1 MINVH
6 LYPSA
11 FLNESRILREAGSL
25 SQLALFERI
34 DLVGVGE
41 EGLAP
46 VEKLQHDIS
55 IVRLGQR
62 RGNGLVGKLART
74 VDWSRAIYR
83 FYRTEELGCVNCHSV
98 ATLPLGVM
106 LKHKTKAKLVYDAH
120 ELETETNNL
129 SGMRKLLTRQV
140 ERRLIGQADHC
151 IFVGSAI
158 EQWYI
163 REYGLHNTT
172 VLYNCPSRRQVNPSD
187 HFRTAFSIA
196 PSTPIFL
203 YQGYIGEG
211 RGIRILVEAFSA
223 LAGRAALV
231 VMGYGPLAD
240 WVAKEAQDNP
250 GIHYHPAVAP
260 ERLLDYTAAADYGL
274 SVIEPTSLSYE
285 YCMPNKLFEYVMAGK
300 PVLVSP
306 TREQSEFV
314 RSHAIG
320 EVASDLS
327 PSAIR
332 EGVLSLLARDPQA
345 LQEALART
353 ADEYCWEGQEKTLEA
368 VYLDTL
374 GLRSFQGK
382 AKQPREGQHDLCH

>member
-1 MINVH
+1 MINIH

-46 VEKLQHDIS
+46 VEKLQDNIS

-62 RGNGLVGKLART
+62 RGNGLAGKLART
-74 VDWSRAIYR
+74 ASWSRAIYR
-83 FYRTEELGCVNCHSV
+83 FYGTEELGCVNCHSV

-106 LKHKTKAKLVYDAH
+106 LKHRTKAKLVYDAH
-120 ELETETNNL
+120 ELETETNSL
-129 SGMRKLLTRQV
+129 SGVRKLLTRQV

-158 EQWYI
+158 EQWYV

-187 HFRTAFSIA
+187 RFRTAYSIA
-196 PSTPIFL
+196 PDTPIFL

-223 LAGRAALV
+223 LAERAALV

-240 WVAKEAQDNP
+240 WVAREAQHRP

-260 ERLLDYTAAADYGL
+260 ESLLDYTAAADYGL

-314 RSHAIG
+314 RSHGIG
-320 EVASDLS
+320 EVASDIS
-327 PSAIR
+327 PAAIR
-332 EGVLSLLARDPQA
+332 EAVLSLLARDPQA
-345 LQEALART
+345 LQAALART

-368 VYLDTL
+368 VYLDIL
-374 GLRSFQGK
+374 GLRSFQGE
-382 AKQPREGQHDLCH
+382 AKQPPEAQHDLCH

>member
-1 MINVH
+1 MINIH

-25 SQLALFERI
+25 SQLALFDRI

-46 VEKLQHDIS
+46 VEKLQDDIC
-55 IVRLGQR
+55 IVRPGR
-62 RGNGLVGKLART
+62 RKGSGLVGKLART
-74 VDWSRAIYR
+74 ASWSRAVYKLYR
-83 FYRTEELGCVNCHSV
+83 KEELGCVNCHSV
-98 ATLPLGVM
+98 ATLPLGVL

-129 SGMRKLLTRQV
+129 SGMRKTLTRQV
-140 ERRLIGQADHC
+140 ERRLIGHADHC
-151 IFVGSAI
+151 IFVGRAI
-158 EQWYI
+158 EQWYV

-172 VLYNCPSRRQVNPSD
+172 VLYNCPSRREVKPSD
-187 HFRTAFSIA
+187 HFRATFSIEA
-196 PSTPIFL
+196 GKPIFL

-211 RGIRILVEAFSA
+211 RGIRILVEAFST
-223 LAGRAALV
+223 LAERAALV
-231 VMGYGPLAD
+231 VMGYGALAD
-240 WVAKEAQDNP
+240 WVANEAQRRP

-260 ERLLDYTAAADYGL
+260 ERLLDYTAAADFGL

-314 RSHAIG
+314 RTHAIG
-320 EVASDLS
+320 EVARDIS
-327 PSAIR
+327 PAAIR
-332 EGVLSLLARDPQA
+332 DGVLSLLARDPHA
-345 LQEALART
+345 LQAALTRT
-353 ADEYCWEGQEKTLEA
+353 AGEYCWEGQEKTLEA

-374 GLRSFQGK
+374 GFRSFQGG
-382 AKQPREGQHDLCH
+382 AKQAREAQRDLCH